1 MKNET
6 FLYFAISA
14 GDLHGNFLV
23 GRDPKTIPVANE
35 LCGRDLVGEIFFLL
49 LSYATGFFSWI
60 ANRRRS
66 WPKLNDRVENFDRD
80 RELQVDGPQHYFLY
94 IKGHIIANKLILQRS
109 RSKISLSSLSPI
121 HPI

>member
-35 LCGRDLVGEIFFLL
+35 LCGRDLVGEIFF
-49 LSYATGFFSWI
+49 YYYHMRPDFFPGS
-60 ANRRRS
+60 RT
-66 WPKLNDRVENFDRD
+66 VEGRD
-80 RELQVDGPQHYFLY
+80 P
-94 IKGHIIANKLILQRS
+94 N
-109 RSKISLSSLSPI
+109 
-121 HPI
+121 